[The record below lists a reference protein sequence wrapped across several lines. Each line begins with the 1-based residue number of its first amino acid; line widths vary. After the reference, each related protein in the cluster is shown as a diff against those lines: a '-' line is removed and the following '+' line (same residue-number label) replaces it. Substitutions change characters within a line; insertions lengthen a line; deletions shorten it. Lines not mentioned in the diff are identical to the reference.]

1 MKKRITMLLALVMS
15 LSMVIGCGQT
25 SEQKED
31 SSSDDSAKSENS
43 ADDADTSADIA
54 AENVITYYSLWTESE
69 PQAVALKEISE
80 NFEAE
85 TGIHVEI
92 TWVGRD
98 VLTSAKNLILNDQ
111 APDLIDHDCSELSA
125 ALLNS
130 SEILAESVDDILD
143 AEAYEGG
150 STMRELFNTEHLE
163 MYAVDGTCYFVPY
176 SYITSGFYYNKTEWA
191 EMGLT
196 VPGTWSELIE
206 CAEAF
211 KAAGKPFL
219 QVEGTQ
225 YDYSA
230 YYYYLLCERI
240 VGSGE
245 LLKASQD
252 TTGAAWDNPGF
263 LKAAELVYQL
273 SQSDG
278 NYFADGYTGNVWPAG
293 QSNFALGGVGAL
305 LCGSWIPVEL
315 NSLVDE
321 NWEWGYFP
329 MPAVEGYDGTVY
341 DMEAYQIG
349 WAIPSGAKNVEG
361 AKLFM
366 QYATTKENAD
376 LYVTTSDN
384 MSARKDTLYPEVL
397 SDVEEYLTNAES
409 FYLSYDGVAAY
420 SSEWTNNV
428 FYPIDLELLAG
439 SITPEEFVTKMKAE
453 TINFYEN
460 K

>member
-1 MKKRITMLLALVMS
+1 MKKTLAMLLVLVML
-15 LSMVIGCGQT
+15 LSVFAGCGQK
-25 SEQKED
+25 QD
-31 SSSDDSAKSENS
+31 NQSSGDEANS
-43 ADDADTSADIA
+43 GAQTGDA
-54 AENVITYYSLWTESE
+54 NVVTYYSMWTESE
-69 PQAVALKEISE
+69 PQAVALKQIAES
-80 NFEAE
+80 FEAE

-98 VLTSAKNLILNDQ
+98 VLTSAKNLILNGQ
-111 APDLIDHDCSELSA
+111 SPDLLDHDCSELSA
-125 ALLNS
+125 ALLTG
-130 SEILAESVDDILD
+130 SEVMAEPLDDILD

-150 STMRELFNTEHLE
+150 GTMRELFNSEHLE
-163 MYAVDGTCYFVPY
+163 MYAVDGKSYFVPY

-196 VPGTWSELIE
+196 APTTWEEFIA

-240 VGSGE
+240 LGSGA
-245 LLKASQD
+245 LLEAAQD
-252 TTGAAWDNPGF
+252 TTGESWDNPGF

-273 SQSDG
+273 SQSGG
-278 NYFADGYTGNVWPAG
+278 NYFAEGYSGNVWPAG

-315 NSLVDE
+315 GSLVSED
-321 NWEWGYFP
+321 WEWGYFP
-329 MPAVEGYDGTVY
+329 MPAVEGYDGTGY

-349 WAIPSGAKNVEG
+349 WAIPTGAKNVDG
-361 AKLFM
+361 AKKFM

-384 MSARKDTLYPEVL
+384 MSARKDTIYPEVL
-397 SDVEEYLTNAES
+397 SDVEEYLTNANS
-409 FYLSYDGVAAY
+409 FYLSFDGVAAY
-420 SSEWTNNV
+420 ASEWTNNV

-439 SITPEEFVTKMKAE
+439 SITPEEFVAKMKAE
-453 TINFYEN
+453 TISFYKN